1 MSVDSKLAKHEEF
14 CKKVQYLVNKLT
26 CEHENPEIIVTNPA
40 HLACGQVSYALSI
53 ELDDAKPMEA
63 MVTARW
69 FDLSRLDWRVTEISA
84 WDIDI
89 WEWEVEKMKKEK
101 KDVKSA
107 YPGLPESL
115 ENDLAAIN
123 RTVKSALNAKSE
135 NVFGLYPNRIYY
147 YDNDYTTVLWND
159 GTKTTVKL
167 SDDDIYD
174 EYSAFCA
181 ALAKRIYGS
190 NSRIKKIIKTQGR
203 TPLSKEEKKARKKE
217 RKERAE
223 MNSASIALKNLN
235 DALRSFFKDEE
246 E

>member
-1 MSVDSKLAKHEEF
+1 MSKDFGEF
-14 CKKVQYLVNKLT
+14 CAKVQYLMNKLT
-26 CEHENPEIIVTNPA
+26 CEHENVPVKVTNPA

-53 ELDDAKPMEA
+53 ERIEFDDANSMEA
-63 MVTARW
+63 MVTVRW
-69 FDLSRLDWRVTEISA
+69 FDPYYGTNHEFAISA

-89 WEWEVEKMKKEK
+89 VEWEVEKMKKEK
-101 KDVKSA
+101 KDVRSA
-107 YPGLPESL
+107 YPGLPREQLCTKTFS
-115 ENDLAAIN
+115 I
-123 RTVKSALNAKSE
+123 
-135 NVFGLYPNRIYY
+135 YPKHIYY
-147 YDNDYTTVLWND
+147 YDNNYTTVLWND
-159 GTKTTVKL
+159 GTRTTVKL

-190 NSRIKKIIKTQGR
+190 NSRIKKIIQAQGR
-203 TPLSKEEKKARKKE
+203 VPLSKEEKKARKKE

>member
-1 MSVDSKLAKHEEF
+1 MSKDFGEF
-14 CKKVQYLVNKLT
+14 CAKVQYLMNKLT
-26 CEHENPEIIVTNPA
+26 CEHENVPVKITNPA
-40 HLACGQVSYALSI
+40 HLACGQVSYALSV
-53 ELDDAKPMEA
+53 ELDDAKPTEA
-63 MVTARW
+63 MVTVRW
-69 FDLSRLDWRVTEISA
+69 FYPYDGTPHETAVSV

-89 WEWEVEKMKKEK
+89 VEWEVEKMKKEK
-101 KDVKSA
+101 DVRSA
-107 YPGLPESL
+107 YPGLPEYL

-123 RTVKSALNAKSE
+123 RMVKSTLNSKSE

-203 TPLSKEEKKARKKE
+203 TPLSKEDKKR
-217 RKERAE
+217 RKEERMMRAE
-223 MNSASIALKNLN
+223 MKATQDLIN
-235 DALRSFFKDEE
+235 DFAARFRDIFGSEE

>member
-1 MSVDSKLAKHEEF
+1 MSKDFGEF
-14 CKKVQYLVNKLT
+14 CAKVQYLINKLT
-26 CEHENPEIIVTNPA
+26 CEHENVPVKVTNPIF
-40 HLACGQVSYALSI
+40 LACGKVSYALSI
-53 ELDDAKPMEA
+53 ECNEFDDPNLMEA
-63 MVTARW
+63 MVTVRW
-69 FDLSRLDWRVTEISA
+69 FDPYYGTNHEFAISV

-89 WEWEVEKMKKEK
+89 VEWEVEKMKKEK
-101 KDVKSA
+101 DVRSA
-107 YPGLPESL
+107 YPGLPEYL

-123 RTVKSALNAKSE
+123 RMVKSTLNSKSE

-159 GTKTTVKL
+159 GTRTTVKL

-203 TPLSKEEKKARKKE
+203 TPLSKEDKKRRKEE
-217 RKERAE
+217 RKMRAE
-223 MNSASIALKNLN
+223 MEATQDLIN
-235 DALRSFFKDEE
+235 DFAARFRDIFGSEE

>member
-1 MSVDSKLAKHEEF
+1 MSKDFGEF
-14 CKKVQYLVNKLT
+14 CAKVQYLVNKLT
-26 CEHENPEIIVTNPA
+26 CAHENVPVKITNPVF
-40 HLACGQVSYALSI
+40 LACGHVSYASSI
-53 ELDDAKPMEA
+53 ELNDACPRDA
-63 MVTARW
+63 MVTVRW
-69 FDLSRLDWRVTEISA
+69 FDHVNIRWNETTVSA

-89 WEWEVEKMKKEK
+89 VEWEVEKMKKEK

-107 YPGLPESL
+107 YPGLPREQL
-115 ENDLAAIN
+115 CTKTFAIC
-123 RTVKSALNAKSE
+123 
-135 NVFGLYPNRIYY
+135 PNRIYY

-159 GTKTTVKL
+159 GTRTTVKL

-190 NSRIKKIIKTQGR
+190 NSKIKKIIKTQGR
-203 TPLSKEEKKARKKE
+203 FLLSKEEKKARKKE

>member
-40 HLACGQVSYALSI
+40 YLACGQVSYALSI
-53 ELDDAKPMEA
+53 ELDDAKPMET

-69 FDLSRLDWRVTEISA
+69 FDLSRLDWRVTEISV

-89 WEWEVEKMKKEK
+89 VEWEVEKMKKE

-123 RTVKSALNAKSE
+123 RMVKSALNSKSE

-190 NSRIKKIIKTQGR
+190 NSRIKKIIKAQGR
-203 TPLSKEEKKARKKE
+203 FPLSKEDKKRRKEE
-217 RKERAE
+217 RKMRAE
-223 MNSASIALKNLN
+223 MEATQNLIN
-235 DALRSFFKDEE
+235 DFAARFRDIFDSEE

>member
-1 MSVDSKLAKHEEF
+1 MSKDFGEF
-14 CKKVQYLVNKLT
+14 CAKVQYLMNKLT
-26 CEHENPEIIVTNPA
+26 CEHENVPVKITNPA
-40 HLACGQVSYALSI
+40 HLACGQVSYALSV
-53 ELDDAKPMEA
+53 ELDDAKPTEA
-63 MVTARW
+63 MVTVRW
-69 FDLSRLDWRVTEISA
+69 FYPYDGTPHETAVSV

-89 WEWEVEKMKKEK
+89 VEWEVEKMKKEK
-101 KDVKSA
+101 DVRSA
-107 YPGLPESL
+107 YPGLPEYL

-123 RTVKSALNAKSE
+123 RMVKSTLNSKSE
-135 NVFGLYPNRIYY
+135 NAFGLYPKCIYY
-147 YDNDYTTVLWND
+147 YDNNYTTILWND
-159 GTKTTVKL
+159 GTRTTVKL

-203 TPLSKEEKKARKKE
+203 FLLSKEEKKARKKE

-223 MNSASIALKNLN
+223 IKSASTALKNLN

>member
-14 CKKVQYLVNKLT
+14 CKKVQYLVNKVT
-26 CEHENPEIIVTNPA
+26 CEHENLEIIVTNPA

-101 KDVKSA
+101 VVKSA

-135 NVFGLYPNRIYY
+135 NVFGLYPKHIYY

-203 TPLSKEEKKARKKE
+203 FLLSKEEKKARKKE

-223 MNSASIALKNLN
+223 MKSASTALKNLN

>member
-1 MSVDSKLAKHEEF
+1 MQAIKL
-14 CKKVQYLVNKLT
+14 QLND
-26 CEHENPEIIVTNPA
+26 EINID
-40 HLACGQVSYALSI
+40 
-53 ELDDAKPMEA
+53 E
-63 MVTARW
+63 
-69 FDLSRLDWRVTEISA
+69 SR
-84 WDIDI
+84 
-89 WEWEVEKMKKEK
+89 K

>member
-1 MSVDSKLAKHEEF
+1 MSKDFGEF
-14 CKKVQYLVNKLT
+14 CAKVQYLMNKLT
-26 CEHENPEIIVTNPA
+26 CEHENVPVKVTNPA
-40 HLACGQVSYALSI
+40 FLACGKVSYALSI

-63 MVTARW
+63 MVTVRW
-69 FDLSRLDWRVTEISA
+69 FYPISGA
-84 WDIDI
+84 HETAVSVWDIDI
-89 WEWEVEKMKKEK
+89 VEWEVVKMKKEK
-101 KDVKSA
+101 DVRSA
-107 YPGLPESL
+107 YPGLPEYL

-123 RTVKSALNAKSE
+123 RMVKSTLNSKSE
-135 NVFGLYPNRIYY
+135 NVFGLYPKHIYY

-159 GTKTTVKL
+159 GTRTTVKL

-203 TPLSKEEKKARKKE
+203 TPLSKEDKKRRKEE
-217 RKERAE
+217 RKMRAE
-223 MNSASIALKNLN
+223 MEATQDLIN
-235 DALRSFFKDEE
+235 DFAARFRDIFGSEE

>member
-1 MSVDSKLAKHEEF
+1 MSKDFGEF
-14 CKKVQYLVNKLT
+14 CAKVQYLMNKLT
-26 CEHENPEIIVTNPA
+26 CEHENVPVKVTNPVF
-40 HLACGQVSYALSI
+40 LACGKVAYALSV
-53 ELDDAKPMEA
+53 ELNDACPRDA
-63 MVTARW
+63 TVTVRW
-69 FDLSRLDWRVTEISA
+69 FDPIGGAHELAISA

-89 WEWEVEKMKKEK
+89 VEWEIEKMKKEK

-123 RTVKSALNAKSE
+123 RMVKSTLNAKSE
-135 NVFGLYPNRIYY
+135 NVFAIYPKHIYY

-190 NSRIKKIIKTQGR
+190 NSKIKKIIQAQGR
-203 TPLSKEEKKARKKE
+203 FPLSKEEKKARKKE

-223 MNSASIALKNLN
+223 MNSASTALKNLN

>member
-1 MSVDSKLAKHEEF
+1 MSKDFGEF
-14 CKKVQYLVNKLT
+14 CAKVQYLVNKLT
-26 CEHENPEIIVTNPA
+26 CEHENVPVKVTNPVF
-40 HLACGQVSYALSI
+40 LACGKVSYALSI
-53 ELDDAKPMEA
+53 ELNDACPRDA
-63 MVTARW
+63 TVTVRW
-69 FDLSRLDWRVTEISA
+69 FDPIGGAHELAISA

-89 WEWEVEKMKKEK
+89 VEWEIEKMKKEK
-101 KDVKSA
+101 DVRIA
-107 YPGLPESL
+107 YPGLPEYL

-123 RTVKSALNAKSE
+123 RMLKSTLNSKSE

-159 GTKTTVKL
+159 GTRTTVKL

-203 TPLSKEEKKARKKE
+203 FPLSKEDKKRRKEE
-217 RKERAE
+217 RKMRAE
-223 MNSASIALKNLN
+223 MEATQDLIN
-235 DALRSFFKDEE
+235 DFAARFRDIFDSEE

>member
-1 MSVDSKLAKHEEF
+1 MSMDSKLEF
-14 CKKVQYLVNKLT
+14 CQKVQYLFNKLA
-26 CEHENPEIIVTNPA
+26 CEHEEVPVKVNNPFYISYN
-40 HLACGQVSYALSI
+40 QVSYAIAL
-53 ELDDAKPMEA
+53 ELNDGEPYEA
-63 MVTARW
+63 SLTIRW
-69 FDLSRLDWRVTEISA
+69 PDHFNMCWKEMTVSV

-89 WEWEVEKMKKEK
+89 VEWEVEKMKKE

-107 YPGLPESL
+107 YPGLPEYL

-123 RTVKSALNAKSE
+123 RMVKSTLNSKSE

-159 GTKTTVKL
+159 GTRTTVKL
-167 SDDDIYD
+167 SDDDVYD

-190 NSRIKKIIKTQGR
+190 NSRIKKIIKAQGR
-203 TPLSKEEKKARKKE
+203 FPLSKEDKKR
-217 RKERAE
+217 RKEERQMRAE
-223 MNSASIALKNLN
+223 MKATQDLIN
-235 DALRSFFKDEE
+235 DFATRFCDIFGSEE

>member
-1 MSVDSKLAKHEEF
+1 MSMDSKINKREEF
-14 CKKVQYLVNKLT
+14 CKKVQYLFNKLG
-26 CEHENPEIIVTNPA
+26 CEHKEVEVKVKNPIYVSYDR
-40 HLACGQVSYALSI
+40 VSYATAI
-53 ELDDAKPMEA
+53 EFNDANLYEA
-63 MVTARW
+63 RVTIGW
-69 FDLSRLDWRVTEISA
+69 FDHINACWNEATVSA

-89 WEWEVEKMKKEK
+89 VEWEIEKMKKEK

-107 YPGLPESL
+107 YPGLPREQL
-115 ENDLAAIN
+115 C
-123 RTVKSALNAKSE
+123 TKT
-135 NVFGLYPNRIYY
+135 FGLYPNRIYY

-159 GTKTTVKL
+159 GTRTTVKL

-203 TPLSKEEKKARKKE
+203 IPLSKEEKKARKKE

-223 MNSASIALKNLN
+223 MKSASTALKNLN

>member
-1 MSVDSKLAKHEEF
+1 MSKDFGEF
-14 CKKVQYLVNKLT
+14 CAKVQYLLNKIT
-26 CEHENPEIIVTNPA
+26 CEHENVPVKVTNPTFTF
-40 HLACGQVSYALSI
+40 CGQVSYALNV
-53 ELDDAKPMEA
+53 ELSDAHPREA
-63 MVTARW
+63 MVIVRW
-69 FDLSRLDWRVTEISA
+69 FDPHNGTNHETAVSV

-89 WEWEVEKMKKEK
+89 VGWEVEKMRKEK
-101 KDVKSA
+101 DVRSA
-107 YPGLPESL
+107 YPGLPEFEYL
-115 ENDLAAIN
+115 ENDLATID
-123 RTVKSALNAKSE
+123 RMVKSTLNAKSE

-159 GTKTTVKL
+159 GTRTTVKL

-190 NSRIKKIIKTQGR
+190 SSRIKKIIKTQGR
-203 TPLSKEEKKARKKE
+203 APMSKEDKKRRKEE
-217 RKERAE
+217 RKMRAE
-223 MNSASIALKNLN
+223 ALKTLS

>member
-1 MSVDSKLAKHEEF
+1 MSKDFGEF
-14 CKKVQYLVNKLT
+14 CAKVQYLVNKLT
-26 CEHENPEIIVTNPA
+26 CEHENVPVKVTNPA

-53 ELDDAKPMEA
+53 ERIEFDDANPMEA
-63 MVTARW
+63 MVTVRW
-69 FDLSRLDWRVTEISA
+69 FDPYYGTNHEFAISA

-89 WEWEVEKMKKEK
+89 VEWEVEKMKKEK
-101 KDVKSA
+101 VVKSA

-123 RTVKSALNAKSE
+123 RTVMSALNAKSE
-135 NVFGLYPNRIYY
+135 NVFGLYPKRIYY
-147 YDNDYTTVLWND
+147 YDNNYTTVLWND
-159 GTKTTVKL
+159 GTRTTVKL

-203 TPLSKEEKKARKKE
+203 IPLSKEEKKARKKE

-223 MNSASIALKNLN
+223 MDSASTALKNLN

>member
-1 MSVDSKLAKHEEF
+1 MSKNFGEF
-14 CKKVQYLVNKLT
+14 CAKVQYLVNKLT
-26 CEHENPEIIVTNPA
+26 CEHENVPVKITNPA
-40 HLACGQVSYALSI
+40 HLACGQVSYALSV
-53 ELDDAKPMEA
+53 ELDDAKPTEA
-63 MVTARW
+63 MVTVRW
-69 FDLSRLDWRVTEISA
+69 FYPYDGTPHETAVSV

-89 WEWEVEKMKKEK
+89 VEWEVEKMKKEK
-101 KDVKSA
+101 DVRSA
-107 YPGLPESL
+107 YPGLPEYL
-115 ENDLAAIN
+115 KNDLAAIN
-123 RTVKSALNAKSE
+123 RMVKSTLNSKSE

-159 GTKTTVKL
+159 GTRTTVKL

-203 TPLSKEEKKARKKE
+203 TPLSKEDKKRRKEE
-217 RKERAE
+217 RKMRAE
-223 MNSASIALKNLN
+223 IMEAAQDLTN
-235 DALRSFFKDEE
+235 DFVARFRDIFGSEE